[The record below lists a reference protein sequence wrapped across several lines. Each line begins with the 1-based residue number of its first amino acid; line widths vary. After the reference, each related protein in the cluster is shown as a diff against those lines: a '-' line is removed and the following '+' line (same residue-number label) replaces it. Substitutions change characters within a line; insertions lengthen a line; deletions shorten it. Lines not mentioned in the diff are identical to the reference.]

1 MCIVHCAL
9 CTMCMHHLLTPSHLH
24 RLQAIIFP
32 QDWHFQYP
40 TAEIDKEDPPAW
52 ENDQVLIFLLKNCE
66 NEGSLKPR
74 PVSVRFI
81 MPQHR
86 PPTQPNL
93 SESRSTNGITDC
105 LSGKQQFPTKFR
117 RNLEISR
124 ISGMTSKPK
133 KRTKVKSKVIRTKN
147 VFWWVALSCE
157 ITHWDKRGL
166 TQCWRFCRL
175 LGWLNWKSE
184 EKWEWESHT
193 WAHYWWESAARRQ
206 GQTLIRELCD
216 RCRAAS
222 ILCLSDTR

>member
-1 MCIVHCAL
+1 MKRVETCWGQKSSGIQTFSSALDLLGIFVSDRLFPMRAGGSLWKSSLCTMCIVHCAL

-24 RLQAIIFP
+24 RLRAIIFP

-81 MPQHR
+81 MPQRR

-105 LSGKQQFPTKFR
+105 LSRKQQFPTKFR
-117 RNLEISR
+117 RNLEISQ

-133 KRTKVKSKVIRTKN
+133 KEQKN
-147 VFWWVALSCE
+147 RGCVLLSSSSLRNY
-157 ITHWDKRGL
+157 T
-166 TQCWRFCRL
+166 
-175 LGWLNWKSE
+175 LG
-184 EKWEWESHT
+184 
-193 WAHYWWESAARRQ
+193 
-206 GQTLIRELCD
+206 
-216 RCRAAS
+216 
-222 ILCLSDTR
+222 

>member
-1 MCIVHCAL
+1 MRAGGSLWKSSL

-24 RLQAIIFP
+24 RLRAIIFP

-81 MPQHR
+81 MPRHR

-105 LSGKQQFPTKFR
+105 LSRKQQFPTKFR

-133 KRTKVKSKVIRTKN
+133 KEQKNRGCVLLSSSSLWNYKWIKEGWHNAGLLWIIWMVK
-147 VFWWVALSCE
+147 L
-157 ITHWDKRGL
+157 DKRRKMGRGISHMS
-166 TQCWRFCRL
+166 TL
-175 LGWLNWKSE
+175 LVGV
-184 EKWEWESHT
+184 
-193 WAHYWWESAARRQ
+193 
-206 GQTLIRELCD
+206 C
-216 RCRAAS
+216 C
-222 ILCLSDTR
+222 

>member
-1 MCIVHCAL
+1 MRAGGSLWKSSLCTMCIVHCAL

-117 RNLEISR
+117 HNLEISR
-124 ISGMTSKPK
+124 ISGMTSKAK
-133 KRTKVKSKVIRTKN
+133 KEQKSRAK
-147 VFWWVALSCE
+147 
-157 ITHWDKRGL
+157 
-166 TQCWRFCRL
+166 L
-175 LGWLNWKSE
+175 LEQKMCFGE
-184 EKWEWESHT
+184 
-193 WAHYWWESAARRQ
+193 
-206 GQTLIRELCD
+206 
-216 RCRAAS
+216 
-222 ILCLSDTR
+222 

>member
-1 MCIVHCAL
+1 MCI
-9 CTMCMHHLLTPSHLH
+9 HHLLTPSHLH

-81 MPQHR
+81 MPQRR

-117 RNLEISR
+117 RNLEISQ
-124 ISGMTSKPK
+124 ISEMTSKPK
-133 KRTKVKSKVIRTKN
+133 KEQKN
-147 VFWWVALSCE
+147 RGCVLLSSSSLWNYKWIKE
-157 ITHWDKRGL
+157 
-166 TQCWRFCRL
+166 
-175 LGWLNWKSE
+175 GWHN
-184 EKWEWESHT
+184 
-193 WAHYWWESAARRQ
+193 A
-206 GQTLIRELCD
+206 G
-216 RCRAAS
+216 AS
-222 ILCLSDTR
+222 VGYLDG

>member
-1 MCIVHCAL
+1 MKRVETCWGQKSSGIQTFSSALDLLMIFVSDRLFPMRAGGSLWKSSL

-81 MPQHR
+81 MPQRR

-117 RNLEISR
+117 HNLEISR

-133 KRTKVKSKVIRTKN
+133 KEQKSRAK
-147 VFWWVALSCE
+147 
-157 ITHWDKRGL
+157 
-166 TQCWRFCRL
+166 L
-175 LGWLNWKSE
+175 LEQKMCFGE
-184 EKWEWESHT
+184 
-193 WAHYWWESAARRQ
+193 
-206 GQTLIRELCD
+206 
-216 RCRAAS
+216 
-222 ILCLSDTR
+222 

>member
-1 MCIVHCAL
+1 MWHSRPPRDPPPFMANAILNFHFDYLTPSLMHNLLTPVYSL
-9 CTMCMHHLLTPSHLH
+9 CTMYMHHLLTPSHLH

-74 PVSVRFI
+74 PVPVRFI
-81 MPQHR
+81 MPRHR

-105 LSGKQQFPTKFR
+105 LSRKQQFPTKFR

-124 ISGMTSKPK
+124 IWEMTSKPK
-133 KRTKVKSKVIRTKN
+133 KDQKSRAKLIEQRMCFGEQLFLVKLHT
-147 VFWWVALSCE
+147 E
-157 ITHWDKRGL
+157 IKE
-166 TQCWRFCRL
+166 
-175 LGWLNWKSE
+175 GWHN
-184 EKWEWESHT
+184 
-193 WAHYWWESAARRQ
+193 A
-206 GQTLIRELCD
+206 G
-216 RCRAAS
+216 AS
-222 ILCLSDTR
+222 LDYLDG